1 MSDVKSDIQ
10 IAREAK
16 MQPIN
21 EVLAKI
27 NVPDESTAFS
37 PMGRH
42 IAKINLEYLD
52 TLKDKPEGKLI
63 LVTAITPTPAGEGK
77 TTTSVGL
84 NDGLNKI
91 GKKSIVCL
99 REPSLGPSFGMKGGA
114 AGGGY
119 AQVVP
124 MEQINLHFTGDFHA
138 ITSAHNLL
146 SALIDNHIY
155 WGNKLDIDVR
165 RIVWKRVM
173 DMNDRSLRSININLG
188 GVANGFPREDGFDI
202 TVASEIMAIFCLSND
217 LEDLEKRIGNITI
230 AYTRDKKPVYAK
242 DLKAHGPM
250 TVLLKDAIR
259 PNVTQTLE
267 NNPAIIHGGPFANIA
282 HGCNSVI
289 ATKTG
294 LKLADYVVTEAGFG
308 ADLGAEKFLDIK
320 CRKSNLKPSCVVIVA
335 TIRALKMHGGV
346 AKDDLKIENVEALKK
361 GLVNLERHIENVKK
375 FGLPVAIAVNHF
387 IKDTDS
393 EVKALIDFCDS
404 LGVKA
409 SLCTHWANGGE
420 GTKELAAHV
429 ADLCEKK
436 DAKFN
441 FLYESKTPLFKKI
454 ETIAKEIYRADEV
467 IADTKIRDQLKSFEE
482 AGYGELPICVAK
494 TQYSFS
500 TDPNL
505 KGAPIG
511 HVLPVREIK
520 LSSGAEFI
528 VVVCGAI
535 MTMPG
540 LPRVPAA
547 DSIKLNE
554 KGEIEGLF

>member
-1 MSDVKSDIQ
+1 MNDVKSDIQ

-188 GVANGFPREDGFDI
+188 GVANGYPREDGFDI

-346 AKDDLKIENVEALKK
+346 AKDDLKNENVEALKK